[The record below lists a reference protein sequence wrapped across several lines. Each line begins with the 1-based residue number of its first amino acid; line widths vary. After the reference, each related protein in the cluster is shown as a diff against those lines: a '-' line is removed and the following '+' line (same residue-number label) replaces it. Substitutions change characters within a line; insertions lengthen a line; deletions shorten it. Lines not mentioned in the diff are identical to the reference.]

1 MRNFKTPP
9 IYYFVMHF
17 VARVKWGTLLLRKKG
32 LLIKNIKTLVA
43 SNEKVDHQSR
53 LSKQGENVLFA

>member
-32 LLIKNIKTLVA
+32 LLIKNVKNVG
-43 SNEKVDHQSR
+43 R
-53 LSKQGENVLFA
+53 KQ

>member
-1 MRNFKTPP
+1 MRNFKTPS

-32 LLIKNIKTLVA
+32 LFIKNVKNVG
-43 SNEKVDHQSR
+43 R
-53 LSKQGENVLFA
+53 KQ